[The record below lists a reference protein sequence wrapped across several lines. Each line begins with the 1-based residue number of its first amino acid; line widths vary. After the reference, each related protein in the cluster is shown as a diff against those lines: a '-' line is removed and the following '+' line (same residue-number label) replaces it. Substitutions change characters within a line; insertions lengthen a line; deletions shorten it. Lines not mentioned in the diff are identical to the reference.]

1 MAEQSQL
8 LNIPRSGV
16 PRDLHLRPLEHSLSD
31 LPGSTLRPGAEYRI
45 QLTECEKHSHL
56 LLYGVFGKRT
66 RSKADTHEVSL
77 ELKSA
82 AGTKSLSLAENRH
95 FRDASLPELLDLE
108 LPDGIQ
114 VETVGCAFIDGERLR
129 LDQLT
134 VPVDGVKSC
143 SLKNL
148 RSGYDFTIFDAIQ
161 VEVERK
167 CPFHSDRAG
176 FALSDLASIVRL
188 RDRSRM
194 ETAMKVLTDSI
205 ASNSDLDESRSEAL
219 TFIAIVMAGM
229 LEAGGGKE
237 LHTVQL
243 RAARQFD
250 KAVDAAELQS
260 QVVELLMSM
269 VGEWLDDGD
278 QPPVVVA
285 KALRVVSRS
294 LGSDLSDE
302 VVAEQVGLSTSH
314 FRFLFKQAVG
324 KPFHQY
330 LVAARLERAKQ
341 LLDQSQ
347 DSISQVAIEVGFSG
361 LATFSRAFSQRF
373 GLSPKEYRKGRDR

>member
-1 MAEQSQL
+1 MSEQSLL
-8 LNIPRSGV
+8 LNIPRNGV
-16 PRDLHLRPLEHSLSD
+16 PRDLHLRPLDHKLSD
-31 LPGSTLRPGAEYRI
+31 LLGSTLRPGAEYRI
-45 QLTECEKHSHL
+45 QLAETDSHSHL
-56 LLYGVFGKRT
+56 LLYGVFGKRL
-66 RSKADTHEVSL
+66 RSKSDKNEVLL
-77 ELKSA
+77 EMVGKE
-82 AGTKSLSLAENRH
+82 TKALALAENRH

-129 LDQLT
+129 LDQWT
-134 VPVDGVKSC
+134 IPVDGFKSC
-143 SLKNL
+143 CIKNIS
-148 RSGYDFTIFDAIQ
+148 SGYEFTIFDAIQ

-194 ETAMKVLTDSI
+194 ETAIKVLTDSI
-205 ASNSDLDESRSEAL
+205 STNSDLDESRSEAL

-250 KAVDAAELQS
+250 KAADAAELQS
-260 QVVELLMSM
+260 QVTELLMSM
-269 VGEWLDDGD
+269 VGEWLSEGD
-278 QPPVVVA
+278 QPPMVVA

-347 DSISQVAIEVGFSG
+347 ESISNVAIEVGFSG

-373 GLSPKEYRKGRDR
+373 GLSPKEYRKGRER